1 MAAVIGKPTSATS
14 LKKSIIL
21 SPYGIFSII
30 YTFTSSFL
38 LRIIMNYIPLNRNII
53 VQRVEGEKITASGIL
68 LKSSQEPDT
77 TRVLAVADDVD
88 EVKVGD
94 KLLVNWNESAK
105 LEHEIYKIHIN
116 NVIGVFE

>member
-1 MAAVIGKPTSATS
+1 
-14 LKKSIIL
+14 
-21 SPYGIFSII
+21 
-30 YTFTSSFL
+30 
-38 LRIIMNYIPLNRNII
+38 MNYIPLNRNII

-77 TRVLAVADDVD
+77 TKVLAVADDVD